1 MAAEF
6 ECQAGLPFSRW
17 GFIATNSQLRRRT
30 VNMNSARNLLRAIS
44 LVASLGLVSIVVL
57 GQTSSQN
64 AAPKA
69 AGAPAAQLT
78 PYTAPDKS
86 VSVGVPP
93 GWKVTKSENG
103 VVQMSGPQ
111 GESISL
117 GNGVFVHNGPF
128 QAGQQS
134 SGLVSLSMP
143 YSATLNQKYVMIWQQ
158 AAATSGKPTPQVKF
172 ISATPIPLAKNIAEC
187 SVYLGTMT
195 TAEGTSN
202 FESRFCSLP
211 PDPNGIFKLFWM
223 NASIPAA
230 LAAQERA
237 TAEAVLSSYK
247 LSLATLQLLLKPLT
261 QALPPPAV
269 VGGGGGGG
277 GMSPGAYAERM
288 SEESATCMDEG
299 VIREEPERDL
309 PSYCH

>member
-1 MAAEF
+1 MEYNRTSSFTREADTTMNF
-6 ECQAGLPFSRW
+6 RRNVLRTISVMAGLV
-17 GFIATNSQLRRRT
+17 L
-30 VNMNSARNLLRAIS
+30 
-44 LVASLGLVSIVVL
+44 ASLAVL
-57 GQTSSQN
+57 GQTSSQS

-93 GWKVTKSENG
+93 GWKVTKGENG

-117 GNGVFVHNGPF
+117 GNGLFVHNGPF

-134 SGLVSLSMP
+134 SGLVSMSMP
-143 YSATLNQKYVMIWQQ
+143 YTATLNQKYVMIWQQ
-158 AAATSGKPTPQVKF
+158 AAATSGKPAPQVKF

-187 SVYLGTMT
+187 AVYLGTMT
-195 TAEGTSN
+195 TADGTSN

-247 LSLATLQLLLKPLT
+247 LSPATLQLLLKPLT
-261 QALPPPAV
+261 QALPPPSMGV
-269 VGGGGGGG
+269 VGGGGG
-277 GMSPGAYAERM
+277 GMSPGMYGERM
-288 SEESATCMDEG
+288 AQETANCMDEG